1 MSTITTYDAGNIYKH
16 THTHT
21 HTHTENTG
29 KSKTNSW
36 ELAFVLCKVS
46 MAMNTEH
53 KVLAYMAPTR
63 PP

>member
-1 MSTITTYDAGNIYKH
+1 MMQGISTHTRARKH
-16 THTHT
+16 THTR
-21 HTHTENTG
+21 THTENTD

-53 KVLAYMAPTR
+53 KVLAYIAPTR